1 MSFRCLPPLGSP
13 SALTGGSRSRSSPAG
28 GRGCSS
34 VTTAPWC
41 APAVATTSPRL
52 SPPSWPSTL
61 PVCELCSTASLSP
74 APGPSPASTG
84 SARRRPQRL
93 LRAGH
98 VRRLRPAVGGRQL
111 LNGQPHDG
119 RRRMLEQLDL
129 PRASTAVWAPTR
141 STPCGASSA
150 RVARLRGER
159 PATGRL
165 EPAGP
170 LHEQLG
176 GADRLHGAPDAGAV
190 RAAKSRCWW
199 HRNLASSKSRRRRAS
214 LSRPAQLRGVS
225 VISHH
230 SEAMYCNNI
239 CPGIR

>member
-98 VRRLRPAVGGRQL
+98 VRRLRPAVGGRAAAQRSAARRATPDARAARSAPGVYCRVGSDEVDALWGEQREGGPPTRRTPSDWVAVARFHGQRCSMAQL
-111 LNGQPHDG
+111 ICCRRVVGRGQRLAG
-119 RRRMLEQLDL
+119 
-129 PRASTAVWAPTR
+129 RASRP
-141 STPCGASSA
+141 
-150 RVARLRGER
+150 RVS
-159 PATGRL
+159 
-165 EPAGP
+165 
-170 LHEQLG
+170 
-176 GADRLHGAPDAGAV
+176 
-190 RAAKSRCWW
+190 RA
-199 HRNLASSKSRRRRAS
+199 
-214 LSRPAQLRGVS
+214 
-225 VISHH
+225 
-230 SEAMYCNNI
+230 M
-239 CPGIR
+239 